1 MNKLWG
7 MVFIGVLWWALC
19 TAFDVQKES
28 SLWSVLWGLVWG
40 LVWVLGLAF
49 VKAFVSPISDVVAC
63 HGWCVCSG
71 TFVKDLHISVSN
83 EATFS
88 GLFVCYVID
97 IMCQFGWF
105 LPFAVHE

>member
-19 TAFDVQKES
+19 TAFGVQKVS
-28 SLWSVLWGLVWG
+28 SLGSVLWGLVWG
-40 LVWVLGLAF
+40 LVWVLSLAF
-49 VKAFVSPISDVVAC
+49 VKALVSSISNVVAC
-63 HGWCVCSG
+63 QGWCVCSSA
-71 TFVKDLHISVSN
+71 FVKDFHIPISN

-97 IMCQFGWF
+97 IMCQFGLF